1 MNTNKKTI
9 IMSVVVILLIIS
21 AIFLFK
27 KYLDKQSERMVIEKI
42 DESSIRRE
50 TLNIDGLD
58 AVDAYYYM
66 CTIQDGN
73 YYGLKENATREEKEK
88 IYNFHKDEK
97 TMLFELCKKNVDFSL
112 IPCDKELETL
122 GFGSGRIKEFD
133 YDYDVIKRIDNE
145 VPNNGNSF
153 ILVKTIR
160 NNIEKT
166 YRLTYGWSD
175 GAFNNIYV
183 KLEEEK
189 DLKDNLI
196 LKDNVVLFDSEHI
209 KSNFEELCLDRDKRI
224 VYPQEEWDGTYYGD
238 NVAVSDNFRKKY
250 PYFLDIFIHYSPLEY
265 NKITLKDLDIDNQIA
280 TFEVDS
286 RLECK
291 KRTYEVKYILDDNM
305 YLDDVETKI
314 LKEVNYEGTS
324 ADRENKIFYKN
335 SNWQN
340 LKITENFIS
349 KFAELN
355 SVFPDID
362 NVSYNF
368 KWSSDFYSQIAKKG
382 IGTIKS
388 YKFKDDSI
396 NYYYYKSIYENNY
409 LDDVI
414 CKKLPY
420 DSSMTLEEVLGA
432 FTVDKKLQ
440 KELGIE
446 ISE

>member
-1 MNTNKKTI
+1 MNMNKKNI
-9 IMSVVVILLIIS
+9 IILIVAIILTIS

-27 KYLDKQSERMVIEKI
+27 KYLDKHSERLVIENI
-42 DESSIRRE
+42 DESSIRSE

-112 IPCDKELETL
+112 IPCDKELEAL

-265 NKITLKDLDIDNQIA
+265 NKVILKDLDIDNQIA

-291 KRTYEVKYILDDNM
+291 RRTYEVKYILDDNM
-305 YLDDVETKI
+305 YLDDVEVK
-314 LKEVNYEGTS
+314 LLNE
-324 ADRENKIFYKN
+324 ENVDLGKPEKQAAYWIYKN
-335 SNWQN
+335 SDWSKLKLTQN
-340 LKITENFIS
+340 FLDKYDS
-349 KFAELN
+349 KEG
-355 SVFPDID
+355 V
-362 NVSYNF
+362 
-368 KWSSDFYSQIAKKG
+368 
-382 IGTIKS
+382 
-388 YKFKDDSI
+388 FKD
-396 NYYYYKSIYENNY
+396 
-409 LDDVI
+409 LDVI
-414 CKKLPY
+414 SFDNISIVQNKEYIYQFEINTNEIKYYHLTKTNNENKEIDDITYEILPY
-420 DSSMTLEEVLGA
+420 DSSMTLEEVRDA
-432 FTVDKKLQ
+432 YIRDYVEKN
-440 KELGIE
+440 
-446 ISE
+446 